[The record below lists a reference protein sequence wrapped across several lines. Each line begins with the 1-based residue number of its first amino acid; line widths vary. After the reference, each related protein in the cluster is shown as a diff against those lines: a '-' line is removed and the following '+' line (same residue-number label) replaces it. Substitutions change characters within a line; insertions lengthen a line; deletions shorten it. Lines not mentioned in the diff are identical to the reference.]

1 MDADVVVVG
10 AGPVGSALTLL
21 LRQRNVRTLLVDQA
35 EFPRDK
41 PCGEGL
47 LPSGARVLSELGVD
61 LAGLGCGPI
70 DGVRYHAPGVGS
82 AGAAFDGPAFGVRR
96 LRLDAL
102 LAERAGAQTGVRV
115 EGVRSVEGLRVMETT
130 QGRLTARVVV
140 GADGMRSV
148 LRRSLGWERRA
159 PASRRYGVVG
169 HVAAPQHGRRE
180 IVVTLLGG
188 LETYLT
194 PVGPDELLVAV
205 LGAGGRLRAPG
216 RSVRDSYREIVARA
230 HPDLAD
236 ATLTGRVHGAGPF
249 GTSARTVARDGVF
262 LCGDAAGFLDP
273 LTGEAM
279 AAGLVQARTLA
290 TLLGRD
296 PETAAARYRRWYAAQ
311 WRRRRAVSRLAL
323 TLTGTERLTRRALRG
338 VERRPQAMARLLG
351 VADGAHGF
359 GRLGPRDWSALAGW

>member
-35 EFPRDK
+35 AFPRDK

-47 LPSGARVLSELGVD
+47 LPSGARVLSDLGVD
-61 LAGLGCGPI
+61 LAGLGFGPI

-82 AGAAFDGPAFGVRR
+82 ARAAFDAPAFGVRR
-96 LRLDAL
+96 LRLDAV

-115 EGVRSVEGLRVMETT
+115 EGVRSVEGLRVMETAR
-130 QGRLTARVVV
+130 GRLTARVVV
-140 GADGMRSV
+140 AADGLRSV
-148 LRRSLGWERRA
+148 VRRSLGWERRA
-159 PASRRYGVVG
+159 GASRRYGIVG
-169 HVAAPQHGRRE
+169 HLDAPRHGRRE

-194 PVGPDELLVAV
+194 PVGPDELLVGV
-205 LGAGGRLRAPG
+205 LGEAGRLRAPG
-216 RSVRDSYREIVARA
+216 RSVADSYRGTVAAA
-230 HPDLAD
+230 HPELAG
-236 ATLTGRVHGAGPF
+236 ASLRGRVHGAGPF

-290 TLLGRD
+290 SLLAED
-296 PETAAARYRRWYAAQ
+296 PETAAARYRRFFAAQ
-311 WRRRRAVSRLAL
+311 WRRRWAVSRLAL

-338 VERRPQAMARLLG
+338 VERRPQAMARLLQ

-359 GRLGPRDWSALAGW
+359 GRLGPRDWAALAGW